1 MDHLRRVPAT
11 IRATSLLALGTL
23 GVHQLRYLL
32 AYGSDAGEALAHQGH
47 GYLTQVAPV
56 LAGLSVAAIAATLI
70 VAALRRRPPAADGS
84 VPIFAATMLFAAGLL
99 AIFSTQELAEG
110 VLAPGHPGGLDA
122 VLANGG
128 WIAAP
133 LALAIGALVALLT
146 RGLEGAERLL
156 TGMLAPR
163 PRQRFRSPPR
173 VAGQP
178 ASCER
183 APLAALTLGFGLARR
198 PPPLPLL
205 NG

>member
-11 IRATSLLALGTL
+11 IRATSLLALGAL
-23 GVHQLRYLL
+23 AVHQLRYLL
-32 AYGSDAGEALAHQGH
+32 AYGPDAGEALAHQGH

-70 VAALRRRPPAADGS
+70 VAMLGRRTADGPRRAS
-84 VPIFAATMLFAAGLL
+84 ISLATMLFAAGLL

-110 VLAPGHPGGLDA
+110 LLAPGHPAALDA
-122 VLANGG
+122 LLANGG

-133 LALAIGALVALLT
+133 LAFAIGALAALVT
-146 RGLEGAERLL
+146 SGLGGAERLL
-156 TGMLAPR
+156 TGILAAR
-163 PRQRFRSPPR
+163 PRQRLRSPPR
-173 VAGQP
+173 LDAQP

-183 APLAALTLGFGLARR
+183 SPLVALALGFGLARR
-198 PPPLPLL
+198 PPPLALL